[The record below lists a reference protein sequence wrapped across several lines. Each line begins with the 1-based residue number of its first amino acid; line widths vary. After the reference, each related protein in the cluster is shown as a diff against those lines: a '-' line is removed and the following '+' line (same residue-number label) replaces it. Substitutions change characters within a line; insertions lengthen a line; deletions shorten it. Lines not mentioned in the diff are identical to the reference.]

1 LMDGDYMEDD
11 KKELDEI
18 RRKKAEEMLQA
29 HHKGEAPPEVLDWSF
44 RRNNKTGFFEICQK
58 EQMVAVSQDPN
69 WANLVVDMLNS
80 LTLAQQV
87 VGNDGNGL

>member
-1 LMDGDYMEDD
+1 MSEE
-11 KKELDEI
+11 KELEEI

-44 RRNNKTGFFEICQK
+44 RRSNQSGFFEICQTDN
-58 EQMVAVSQDPN
+58 MVAVTQDPN
-69 WANLVVDMLNS
+69 WASVVVDMLNS

-87 VGNDGNGL
+87 IGEDKNG

>member
-1 LMDGDYMEDD
+1 MSEE
-11 KKELDEI
+11 KELEEI

-44 RRNNKTGFFEICQK
+44 RRSNQSGFFEICQTDN
-58 EQMVAVSQDPN
+58 MVAVTQDPN
-69 WANLVVDMLNS
+69 WASLVVDMLNS

-87 VGNDGNGL
+87 IGNDETEVKE

>member
-1 LMDGDYMEDD
+1 MTDD
-11 KKELDEI
+11 KEELDEI

-29 HHKGEAPPEVLDWSF
+29 HHTGEAPPEVLDLSF
-44 RRNNKTGFFEICQK
+44 RRNNKSGFFEICQK
-58 EQMVAVSQDPN
+58 ANMVAITQDPN

-87 VGNDGNGL
+87 VGNDGNEL

>member
-1 LMDGDYMEDD
+1 MDGDYMEDD

-44 RRNNKTGFFEICQK
+44 RRNIKTGFFEICQK

>member
-1 LMDGDYMEDD
+1 MMDGDYMEDD

>member
-1 LMDGDYMEDD
+1 MTEE
-11 KKELDEI
+11 KELEEI

-58 EQMVAVSQDPN
+58 ENMVAITQDPN
-69 WANLVVDMLNS
+69 WASLVVDMLNS

-87 VGNDGNGL
+87 VQNDEN

>member
-1 LMDGDYMEDD
+1 MDGDYMTDD
-11 KKELDEI
+11 KEELDEI

-29 HHKGEAPPEVLDWSF
+29 HHKGDAPPEVLDWSF
-44 RRNNKTGFFEICQK
+44 RRSNQNGFFEICQK
-58 EQMVAVSQDPN
+58 DNMVAITQDPN

-87 VGNDGNGL
+87 IGDET

>member
-1 LMDGDYMEDD
+1 MSEE
-11 KKELDEI
+11 KELEEI

-44 RRNNKTGFFEICQK
+44 RRSNQSGFFEICQTDN
-58 EQMVAVSQDPN
+58 MVAVTQDPN
-69 WANLVVDMLNS
+69 WASLVVDMLNS

-87 VGNDGNGL
+87 IGEDKNG

>member
-1 LMDGDYMEDD
+1 MTEE
-11 KKELDEI
+11 KELEEI
-18 RRKKAEEMLQA
+18 RKKKAEEMLQA

-58 EQMVAVSQDPN
+58 ENMVAITQDPN
-69 WANLVVDMLNS
+69 WASLVVDMLNS

-87 VGNDGNGL
+87 VQNDEN

>member
-1 LMDGDYMEDD
+1 MSEE
-11 KKELDEI
+11 KELEEI

-44 RRNNKTGFFEICQK
+44 RRSNQSGFFEICQTDN
-58 EQMVAVSQDPN
+58 MVAVTQDPN
-69 WANLVVDMLNS
+69 WASLVVDMLNS

-87 VGNDGNGL
+87 IGEDKVE

>member
-1 LMDGDYMEDD
+1 MDGDYMTDE
-11 KKELDEI
+11 KEELDEI

-44 RRNNKTGFFEICQK
+44 RRSNQSGFIEICQK
-58 EQMVAVSQDPN
+58 DNMVAVTQDPN

-80 LTLAQQV
+80 LTLAKQV
-87 VGNDGNGL
+87 VGNDGNEL